1 MTRAFKKWV
10 KPRLLQRGD
19 LVLKVIRGLI
29 RDPRGKFRP
38 NWSEPY
44 FIRELIPEDAA
55 WLMDLDRNRFSEPTN
70 VDQLKSGA
78 FLESFN
84 QNRVFQY
91 CHDSWMEL
99 SQVAGCPSCYIRA
112 YSTPLALEMIV
123 FLQISYGLHYS
134 VEKCLFTLLCHYFSD
149 FGRDEPLEEHDL
161 LVEHLLRL
169 REPVSDISSGLRVV
183 AIRYTKSHVFSLA
196 FKAVSL
202 VWHSK
207 SLSLH
212 SSTFRVVLF
221 SSAFRAGLFSIWRLE
236 SSFTVRHS
244 EPFVSSAFRAI
255 ISFQFDIQSHILSY
269 GIQGHHFF
277 LVRHSELYLQ
287 FGVQNHHPITI
298 RHSLPHFRLVFR
310 ATSPVQN
317 SESSCLSSVR
327 HSDPP
332 YLFQCLE
339 SSSFHSL
346 TFRAVASIVK
356 CSEPPFLHRVQ
367 SHHLSTVWYLEP
379 VAHSQAFRAIV
390 HIQAFRVV
398 ISPQFGVQIRI
409 SNLAF
414 RVASL
419 VWRSEPS
426 SNHDQAFIAT
436 FSTFRVTFLAF
447 RAVSSV

>member
-19 LVLKVIRGLI
+19 LVLKVIKGLI

-44 FIRELIPEDAA
+44 FIRELIPEGAA
-55 WLMDLDRNRFSEPTN
+55 WLMDLDGNRFSEPTN

-78 FLESFN
+78 FLELFN
-84 QNRVFQY
+84 QTRVFQY
-91 CHDSWMEL
+91 FHDSWMEL
-99 SQVAGCPSCYIRA
+99 SQAGCPSCYIRA

-161 LVEHLLRL
+161 LDFDCLAIHDFLVDFLLEHLLRL

-183 AIRYTKSHVFSLA
+183 AICYTKSHVFSLA
-196 FKAVSL
+196 FKVVSP

-221 SSAFRAGLFSIWRLE
+221 SSAFRAGIFSIWRLE
-236 SSFTVRHS
+236 PSFTVRHL
-244 EPFVSSAFRAI
+244 EPFVSSAFRAT

-277 LVRHSELYLQ
+277 LVRRSELYLY
-287 FGVQNHHPITI
+287 
-298 RHSLPHFRLVFR
+298 LVFR
-310 ATSPVQN
+310 ATSPVWN

-332 YLFQCLE
+332 YLFQCSE

-346 TFRAVASIVK
+346 TFRVVASIFK
-356 CSEPPFLHRVQ
+356 RLEPPFLHIQ
-367 SHHLSTVWYLEP
+367 SHHFSTVWYLEP

-390 HIQAFRVV
+390 HIQAFRVI
-398 ISPQFGVQIRI
+398 ISLQFGVQIHI
-409 SNLAF
+409 SNLVF
-414 RVASL
+414 RVASQ

-436 FSTFRVTFLAF
+436 FLTFRVTFLAF